1 MMRSH
6 IGRCGG
12 ALSRVATSVLDV
24 ILHLNVIIHASLFT
38 FRANEEG
45 GPNRG
50 RSDHVHPPEAS
61 RGPTVRS
68 PQGTPERRLAVL
80 RGRRG
85 GAARGGSDLSDRGK
99 PETRRTRVERAKGLE
114 TLSARLCRHER
125 SHRPSGVL
133 GPESRASG
141 PLPADRP
148 LRRHPVRPWP
158 ARADRIHRWGGRSRT
173 TLKYHLE
180 IRTPLHRGSLWHGV
194 CSRRAS

>member
-12 ALSRVATSVLDV
+12 ALSHMTIPMLDV

-38 FRANEEG
+38 LRANEEG

-80 RGRRG
+80 RGRGG

-125 SHRPSGVL
+125 SHRSSGVL

-148 LRRHPVRPWP
+148 LRLHSLP
-158 ARADRIHRWGGRSRT
+158 ACPACPDEIHRSAREANW
-173 TLKYHLE
+173 E
-180 IRTPLHRGSLWHGV
+180 E
-194 CSRRAS
+194 

>member
-12 ALSRVATSVLDV
+12 ALSHVTIPVLDV

-38 FRANEEG
+38 LRANEEG

-68 PQGTPERRLAVL
+68 AQGTPERRLAVL
-80 RGRRG
+80 RGRGG

-99 PETRRTRVERAKGLE
+99 PQTRRPRVERAKGLE
-114 TLSARLCRHER
+114 TLKCSPMSTRALSSLWRCPRTGITRER
-125 SHRPSGVL
+125 STSSGPPS
-133 GPESRASG
+133 PTASG
-141 PLPADRP
+141 
-148 LRRHPVRPWP
+148 
-158 ARADRIHRWGGRSRT
+158 S
-173 TLKYHLE
+173 
-180 IRTPLHRGSLWHGV
+180 SLAGP
-194 CSRRAS
+194 